1 VDAVPWTTQ
10 NPKSPKTRSSG
21 QWSLL
26 KKGVPFSKLQLWG
39 TVRVCNKPAASA
51 ITKFKL
57 HLESQVRD
65 IYIGGEGGVFW
76 KNRAP
81 RSVDRELLLL
91 R

>member
-1 VDAVPWTTQ
+1 MDHTEPQVTQ
-10 NPKSPKTRSSG
+10 DSIV
-21 QWSLL
+21 WSLL
-26 KKGVPFSKLQLWG
+26 TKGVPFSKLHLWG

-57 HLESQVRD
+57 NLESKVRD
-65 IYIGGEGGVFW
+65 ILEERGGVFW